1 MPCSDGIEPVRGQ
14 LRPEDAANRHRVI
27 VMDLMVKGVEQKM
40 MLTRAFRT
48 LVVIGALLL
57 LADNSA
63 AWACAVCFG
72 AADSPMTQG
81 MNMAILLMLGILACV
96 ATGFVMFFIRLFK
109 LSRASVGRDLQV
121 QRPASV
127 EGSY

>member
-1 MPCSDGIEPVRGQ
+1 MPRRGGVEHLRGR
-14 LRPEDAANRHRVI
+14 LRPEDAADRHRVI
-27 VMDLMVKGVEQKM
+27 DVDLTVKDVEQPM
-40 MLTRAFRT
+40 MVTRAFRT
-48 LVVIGALLL
+48 LAVLSVALLV
-57 LADNSA
+57 ADNSA

-72 AADSPMTQG
+72 AADSAMTQG

-121 QRPASV
+121 QRSAGL

>member
-1 MPCSDGIEPVRGQ
+1 MIDV
-14 LRPEDAANRHRVI
+14 
-27 VMDLMVKGVEQKM
+27 DLTVKDVEQPM
-40 MLTRAFRT
+40 MVTRAFRT
-48 LVVIGALLL
+48 LAVLSVALLV
-57 LADNSA
+57 ADNSA

-121 QRPASV
+121 QRSAGL

>member
-1 MPCSDGIEPVRGQ
+1 MPCSDGIESVCGQ

-27 VMDLMVKGVEQKM
+27 VMDLMVNGGEQNM

-48 LVVIGALLL
+48 LVVISALLL

-121 QRPASV
+121 QRSASV